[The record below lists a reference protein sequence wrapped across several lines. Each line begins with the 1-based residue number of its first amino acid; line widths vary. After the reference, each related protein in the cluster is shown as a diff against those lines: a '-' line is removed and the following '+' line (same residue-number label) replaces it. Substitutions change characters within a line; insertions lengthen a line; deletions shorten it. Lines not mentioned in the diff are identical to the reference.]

1 MNPNQIENLAKL
13 LLDGC
18 YVFET
23 EQFNDVLEKLIGIYK
38 IKNSIY
44 YLEKMSE
51 SNDFSIIFSL
61 SYILENIPNSFIDE
75 KREEL
80 SNIII
85 KAINKNYYRANFYLI
100 EPLVYLMDNDIEYL
114 CYLTLLESKYS
125 MVQNKAISYLYYFD
139 TERYEK
145 LNTLSSLDFEI
156 FKNIPSN
163 LNMVW
168 FSNIT
173 QDLPGFY
180 QKIVVTAI
188 YKEIKDK
195 KFIYSLSDETNPE
208 LFDYI
213 YLSLP

>member
-1 MNPNQIENLAKL
+1 
-13 LLDGC
+13 
-18 YVFET
+18 
-23 EQFNDVLEKLIGIYK
+23 
-38 IKNSIY
+38 
-44 YLEKMSE
+44 
-51 SNDFSIIFSL
+51 
-61 SYILENIPNSFIDE
+61 
-75 KREEL
+75 
-80 SNIII
+80 
-85 KAINKNYYRANFYLI
+85 
-100 EPLVYLMDNDIEYL
+100 MDNDIEYL

-125 MVQNKAISYLYYFD
+125 MVQNKAISYLYSFD

>member
-1 MNPNQIENLAKL
+1 
-13 LLDGC
+13 
-18 YVFET
+18 
-23 EQFNDVLEKLIGIYK
+23 
-38 IKNSIY
+38 
-44 YLEKMSE
+44 MSE

-125 MVQNKAISYLYYFD
+125 MVQNKAISYLYSFD

>member
-125 MVQNKAISYLYYFD
+125 MVQNKAISYLYSFD
-139 TERYEK
+139 TERYEN

>member
-125 MVQNKAISYLYYFD
+125 MVQNKAISYLYSFD

>member
-125 MVQNKAISYLYYFD
+125 MVQNKAISYLYSFD

-195 KFIYSLSDETNPE
+195 KFIYSLSDEINPE